1 MELFDSERVNASDY
15 AYKPLQVPEAIVII
29 GTYAATAGL
38 AAAGGQ
44 HRAEQSP
51 LLPLA
56 MTAKT
61 AFDVATNLKLASEE
75 WADNK
80 ALCMYCQTA
89 SLLSVPSLLLALPEA
104 SRALR
109 TLRR

>member
-1 MELFDSERVNASDY
+1 MPQPPASL
-15 AYKPLQVPEAIVII
+15 PPV
-29 GTYAATAGL
+29 
-38 AAAGGQ
+38 GQ

-56 MTAKT
+56 MAAKT

-75 WADNK
+75 WADNR
-80 ALCMYCQTA
+80 ALCAYCQTA
-89 SLLSVPSLLLALPEA
+89 SLLSMASLLLALPEA

-109 TLRR
+109 ALRRYGSHLHDWPTCRRRIVRIVSH